1 MNETVLLRRP
11 SIDGPIELVVKD
23 LETTRVF
30 EITYVTLLCLVA
42 DGAGF
47 LASYP
52 KLFK

>member
-1 MNETVLLRRP
+1 MNETVLLRRA

-23 LETTRVF
+23 LEATRVF

-47 LASYP
+47 LASKP
-52 KLFK
+52 EMFK